1 MGRDRDRVGAREKGC
16 EVSPLLFIAIAVAGG
31 LGAGVRMLFDG
42 AYKAWSPRAT
52 PWSTLLINVSG
63 SLVLGFLTGLAG
75 AQLLPETW
83 HLVLGTGFLGGYTTF
98 STASF
103 ETISLIEER
112 KWGSSLLSGL
122 GTLVFATAAAGLGLW
137 LGGLG

>member
-1 MGRDRDRVGAREKGC
+1 M
-16 EVSPLLFIAIAVAGG
+16 SPLLFIAIAVAGG
-31 LGAGVRMLFDG
+31 LGAGVRMLVDG
-42 AYKAWSPRAT
+42 AHKVWSPRST

-63 SLVLGFLTGLAG
+63 SLVLGFLTGLAS
-75 AQLLPETW
+75 AQLLPEAW

-103 ETISLIEER
+103 ETISLIEEH

-122 GTLVFATAAAGLGLW
+122 GTLFFATAAAGLGLW
-137 LGGLG
+137 LGGLPWVSPGP